1 MVIGLLTVHMRFF
14 MSYYVFWTWP
24 SNDCGYYSLY
34 CISPSLWAVP
44 QPWNWP
50 SLACTFCP
58 AFMNEKILLSFKV
71 FVFFVFFNKRHFSI
85 WNNRNIMHRFA
96 VWLKKAKWF
105 WILHER
111 WDVTH
116 RAVVTFKM
124 ISYLHSPVI
133 SFLEL
138 SSSLSSIFLY
148 LMKFW
153 I

>member
-1 MVIGLLTVHMRFF
+1 MVIGLLTVHICFF
-14 MSYYVFWTWP
+14 MSYYVFWTLP

-44 QPWNWP
+44 QPCNWP

-58 AFMNEKILLSFKV
+58 AFMNEKILLSFK
-71 FVFFVFFNKRHFSI
+71 FFLKNKIHFSI
-85 WNNRNIMHRFA
+85 WNNRNIMHRFT
-96 VWLKKAKWF
+96 VWLKKWF